1 MDLSEPAAIVRRP
14 ISWKIFGIAAT
25 LLLLMICVTLF
36 SSINLRRVGQQL
48 DFLAGFY
55 IELDQAMGDVR
66 TFTLRELLMIERVL
80 DSRPALPFAEA
91 RKIAAMGVS
100 DTADCEGGSVRSALE
115 KSGRG
120 DLSRP
125 DRQLVSFEFVKLCA
139 ARRLEAAGKLID
151 EALQRDLVV
160 EDPEQLKRLVALQQ
174 QVREIP
180 KYHSRLHNVFET
192 YYAQSGGKDQGALEV
207 IRTQLEENRRD
218 MSRSIGSMTRAIHA
232 GTRESAAHARVLERR
247 AQWLSWAVTLIA
259 CTLGLA
265 FAAWV
270 TRTLVRPVLDLMRGT
285 RAIEKGDLS
294 VNIEVKSSDEI
305 AHLAGSFNRMVGE
318 LRQKE
323 KIKEMF
329 GKYVDP
335 RVVKS
340 LLEQQQV
347 GDSGERRSMTVF
359 FSDLQGFTSLGERL
373 TPGGVVKLLN
383 HYFTSMAEAIRAQHG
398 IIDKYI
404 GDSVMAFWGPP
415 FTAEGEHA
423 RLACLAALDQRSRME
438 VFVRQVPEILGLRK
452 DVPQLRVRMGISTGE
467 VTVGSI
473 GSEDA
478 RSYTVIGDTVN
489 LASRLEGVNKQYHTE
504 IIISEDTWLLARDAV
519 EARELDWVRVVGR
532 SEPVRLYELLCRKGE
547 LTAEQA
553 ALRTRFEAALQAY
566 RAGKWDEAEAGF
578 TACRQA
584 NANDGP
590 AALFLERVARLRQG
604 GDAARW
610 EGVWN
615 LSEK

>member
-1 MDLSEPAAIVRRP
+1 MIVRRP

-25 LLLLMICVTLF
+25 LLLLMIFVTLL
-36 SSINLRRVGQQL
+36 SSLNLRRVGQQL
-48 DFLAGFY
+48 DFLASFY

-80 DSRPALPFAEA
+80 DGRPDLPFAEA
-91 RKIAAMGVS
+91 RKIAALGVGE
-100 DTADCEGGSVRSALE
+100 TAECEGGSVRSALE
-115 KSGRG
+115 RAGRT
-120 DLSRP
+120 DLSRAN
-125 DRQLVSFEFVKLCA
+125 RQLVSFEFVKLCA
-139 ARRLEAAGKLID
+139 ARRMDSAGKLID
-151 EALQRDLVV
+151 EALQRELVV
-160 EDPEQLKRLVALQQ
+160 DDPAQLKLLVALQQ
-174 QVREIP
+174 QVREMP
-180 KYHSRLHNVFET
+180 KLHGRLYTVFET
-192 YYAQSGGKDQGALEV
+192 YYAHAGGNDPKMLDV

-218 MSRSIGSMTRAIHA
+218 MSRTINGVTRAIHA
-232 GTRESAAHARVLERR
+232 GTRESAARTRMLERR
-247 AQWLSWAVTLIA
+247 AQWLSWTITIVA

-270 TRTLVRPVLDLMRGT
+270 TKTLVRPVLDLMRGT

-294 VNIEVKSSDEI
+294 VKIEVQTSDEI

-323 KIKEMF
+323 KIKEIF

-340 LLEQQQV
+340 LLDQKQFA
-347 GDSGERRSMTVF
+347 DSGERRSMTVF
-359 FSDLQGFTSLGERL
+359 FSDLEGFTSLGERL

-383 HYFTSMAEAIRAQHG
+383 HYFTLMAEAIRAQHG
-398 IIDKYI
+398 VIDKYI

-415 FTAEGEHA
+415 FSGEAEHA
-423 RLACLAALDQRSRME
+423 RLACLAALDQRTRME
-438 VFVRQVPEILGLRK
+438 AFVRQVPEILGLRK
-452 DVPQLRVRMGISTGE
+452 DVPRLRVRMGICTGD

-478 RSYTVIGDTVN
+478 RSYTVIGDPVN

-504 IIISEDTWLLARDAV
+504 IIIAEDTWRLAQDAV
-519 EARELDWVRVVGR
+519 EARELDSVRVVGR

-547 LTAEQA
+547 LTEEQA
-553 ALRTRFEAALQAY
+553 KLRARFEAALQVY

-578 TACRQA
+578 TVCRQA
-584 NANDGP
+584 NPNDGP
-590 AALFLERVARLRQG
+590 AALFLERVATLRQG
-604 GDAARW
+604 GDTAPW